1 MRMQITEGI
10 VVQGQETA
18 HVILKRKT
26 HHQRKVQGGKVK
38 LTLMEDSPQ
47 VRFSIALHH
56 HGQTHPLLNKVAIS
70 KNIPQPIV
78 CLIFSKK
85 QAVAP

>member
-1 MRMQITEGI
+1 MRMQIKEGI
-10 VVQGQETA
+10 LVQGQETA
-18 HVILKRKT
+18 HVILKRKR

-38 LTLMEDSPQ
+38 LMEDSPQ
-47 VRFSIALHH
+47 ARFSIVLHH
-56 HGQTHPLLNKVAIS
+56 HGQTHLLLNKVGIS
-70 KNIPQPIV
+70 KNIHQPTV

>member
-18 HVILKRKT
+18 HVILKRKR

-38 LTLMEDSPQ
+38 LMEGSPQ
-47 VRFSIALHH
+47 VRFSIVLHH
-56 HGQTHPLLNKVAIS
+56 HGQTHLLLNKVGIS
-70 KNIPQPIV
+70 KNIHQPIV

>member
-1 MRMQITEGI
+1 MRMRITEGI

-38 LTLMEDSPQ
+38 LMEDSPQ
-47 VRFSIALHH
+47 VRFSIVLHH
-56 HGQTHPLLNKVAIS
+56 HGQTHLLLNKVGIS
-70 KNIPQPIV
+70 KNIHQPIV

-85 QAVAP
+85 QVVAP

>member
-1 MRMQITEGI
+1 MRMQIKEGI
-10 VVQGQETA
+10 LVQGQETA
-18 HVILKRKT
+18 HVTLKRKR

-38 LTLMEDSPQ
+38 LMEDSPQ
-47 VRFSIALHH
+47 VRFSIVLHH
-56 HGQTHPLLNKVAIS
+56 HGQSHLLLNKVGIS
-70 KNIPQPIV
+70 KNIHQPIV

>member
-1 MRMQITEGI
+1 MRMRITEGI

-18 HVILKRKT
+18 HVILKRKR

-38 LTLMEDSPQ
+38 LMEDSPQ
-47 VRFSIALHH
+47 VRFSIVLHH
-56 HGQTHPLLNKVAIS
+56 HGQTHLLLNKVGIS
-70 KNIPQPIV
+70 KNIHQPIV

>member
-18 HVILKRKT
+18 HVILKRKR

-38 LTLMEDSPQ
+38 FMEDSPQ
-47 VRFSIALHH
+47 VRFSTVLHH
-56 HGQTHPLLNKVAIS
+56 HGQTHLLLNKVGIS
-70 KNIPQPIV
+70 KNVHQPIV

>member
-26 HHQRKVQGGKVK
+26 HHQRKVQEGKVK
-38 LTLMEDSPQ
+38 LMEDSPQ
-47 VRFSIALHH
+47 VRFSIVLHH
-56 HGQTHPLLNKVAIS
+56 HGQTHLLLNKVGIS
-70 KNIPQPIV
+70 KNIHQPIV
-78 CLIFSKK
+78 CLIFSEK

>member
-18 HVILKRKT
+18 HVILKRKR

-38 LTLMEDSPQ
+38 VMEDSPQ
-47 VRFSIALHH
+47 VRFSVALHH

>member
-1 MRMQITEGI
+1 MRMQIKEGI
-10 VVQGQETA
+10 LVQGQETA
-18 HVILKRKT
+18 HVILKRKR

-38 LTLMEDSPQ
+38 LMEDSPQ

-56 HGQTHPLLNKVAIS
+56 HGQTHLLLNKVGIS
-70 KNIPQPIV
+70 KNIHQPIV
-78 CLIFSKK
+78 CLIFSEK